1 MIPIIRGL
9 RPGQTLW
16 RGRLLGLPGRRH
28 QIYRNICEASAA
40 EPHRAGHIERG
51 QNEALIFISSRLA
64 PLPTRKV
71 IALWETN
78 EGLDV
83 LPVHLGWISRIPY
96 INPNAIVLQRLEK
109 LAVKGVEPTGSTTVV
124 ERVLPSELHSRITQ
138 VIPRLTEGGAFVKI
152 AHDPDTTNL
161 DIIKLITRHL
171 EKNPVKPWFR
181 FFSSASAALVRGR
194 PWVEDLSYRFPSSRV
209 KIEFLP
215 ASSDAPAAELT
226 QESLYSLARTYG
238 KLTDIVP
245 QSAESKIV
253 PRYALVDFSQ
263 PVCAIMAKNCLHGFK
278 VPAEEG
284 GGKAGTIL
292 QFSYERKIKAHW
304 IRDWLFNHPRIVLP
318 IIAAILAAI
327 TVAVFDPIRT
337 FFIRLKISPSLKLQ
351 DNRLWRWVQRQAT
364 KANSLFSLHRDQF
377 HESKGLDEIWED
389 RKEDAQQIQNWLVEG
404 NDTFIVVHG
413 PRGLGKKEFVLDEAL
428 KNYKN
433 KLVIDCKPIQEA
445 RGDSSMI
452 AAAATEVGY
461 RPVFSWMNSISS
473 VVDVATQSAIG
484 TKAGLSE
491 TLDTQLGNIL
501 QNTAKALKKI
511 ALDGR
516 RKGDKDTHLN
526 DDEWL
531 EANPTRRPVVV
542 IDNFLHK
549 SKDNQMV
556 YDKLAEWSAA
566 LIYTNIAHV
575 VFLTSDLSYSKTL
588 SQALP
593 NQVFHQVSFTD
604 CKPEVAK
611 RFVLSHVSGGDDSKG
626 VDYTGEGYNKELD
639 ECIKRLGGRLTDL
652 EFFARMIARGL
663 TPNDAVQQIVH
674 QSAAE
679 ILKIFITE
687 VDPSSRGWTPEQAWY
702 LIKNLGTI
710 KAQTGNL
717 ASPDEED
724 EVSIRY
730 SDIILSDLF
739 KKDGEN
745 ILRALEKAELIT
757 VISKNGRPSIIKPG
771 KPVLAAAF
779 SQLVD
784 DDVLKSRL
792 DLRILS
798 QLINMENQAINK
810 VEDELQIL
818 GSLPK
823 EPSEARRRIK
833 WLLAKLALSQAKVD
847 QYEMES
853 AQLKLVLKTEF

>member
-1 MIPIIRGL
+1 M
-9 RPGQTLW
+9 
-16 RGRLLGLPGRRH
+16 
-28 QIYRNICEASAA
+28 
-40 EPHRAGHIERG
+40 
-51 QNEALIFISSRLA
+51 
-64 PLPTRKV
+64 
-71 IALWETN
+71 
-78 EGLDV
+78 
-83 LPVHLGWISRIPY
+83 
-96 INPNAIVLQRLEK
+96 
-109 LAVKGVEPTGSTTVV
+109 
-124 ERVLPSELHSRITQ
+124 HSRITQ
-138 VIPRLTEGGAFVKI
+138 VIPRLTEGGAFVKV
-152 AHDPDTTNL
+152 AHDSDTTNS
-161 DIIKLITRHL
+161 DVINAITRHL
-171 EKNPVKPWFR
+171 DENPVNPWFR
-181 FFSSASAALVRGR
+181 FFRSASAALVRGR

-215 ASSDAPAAELT
+215 ASSDVPAAELT
-226 QESLYSLARTYG
+226 QESLYSLTRTYG
-238 KLTDIVP
+238 KLTDIISQP
-245 QSAESKIV
+245 AESKVV
-253 PRYALVDFSQ
+253 PRYALVDFSL

-278 VPAEEG
+278 ISPEDG
-284 GGKAGTIL
+284 GGKGGTIL

-304 IRDWLFNHPRIVLP
+304 IRDWFFNHPRIMLP
-318 IIAAILAAI
+318 ILAAILAAI
-327 TVAVFDPIRT
+327 TVAIFDPIRT
-337 FFIRLKISPSLKLQ
+337 FFIRIKISPPLQLQ
-351 DNRLWRWVQRQAT
+351 DNRLWMWLQRQAT

-377 HESKGLDEIWED
+377 HESKGLNEIWED

-413 PRGLGKKEFVLDEAL
+413 PRGLGKKEFVLGETL

-445 RGDSSMI
+445 RGDSTMI
-452 AAAATEVGY
+452 AAAAAEVGY
-461 RPVFSWMNSISS
+461 RPIFSWMNSVSS

-491 TLDTQLGNIL
+491 TVDTQLGNIL
-501 QNTAKALKKI
+501 QNTAKALKKV

-516 RKGDKDTHLN
+516 RKGDKDGHLN

-556 YDKLAEWSAA
+556 YDKLAEWAAA

-611 RFVLSHVSGGDDSKG
+611 RFVLSHVSGEEGSKG
-626 VDYTGEGYNKELD
+626 VDYTDEGYNKELS

-663 TPNDAVQQIVH
+663 SPNSKLPTPTPKLSLLHIVVANDLAAAIQQIVH

-679 ILKIFITE
+679 ILKLFITE
-687 VDPSSRGWTPEQAWY
+687 ADSSSRGWTPEQAWY
-702 LIKNLGTI
+702 LIKNLGTA
-710 KAQTGNL
+710 KAQTGKL
-717 ASPDEED
+717 ANPDEED
-724 EVSIRY
+724 EASIRY

-745 ILRALEKAELIT
+745 TLRALEKAELIV

-779 SQLVD
+779 SELVED
-784 DDVLKSRL
+784 EVLKSRL
-792 DLRILS
+792 DLGILS
-798 QLINMENQAINK
+798 QLINMENQTINK
-810 VEDELQIL
+810 VEDELKVL
-818 GSLPK
+818 GSLSK

-853 AQLKLVLKTEF
+853 AQLKLILKTEF

>member
-1 MIPIIRGL
+1 MIPVVYGI
-9 RPGQTLW
+9 RPGQTVW
-16 RGRLLGLPGRRH
+16 RSQPLSVARRRC
-28 QIYRNICEASAA
+28 QIYRNICQASAT
-40 EPHRAGHIERG
+40 EPHRAGYIKKAP
-51 QNEALIFISSRLA
+51 NEALIFISS
-64 PLPTRKV
+64 
-71 IALWETN
+71 
-78 EGLDV
+78 V
-83 LPVHLGWISRIPY
+83 LPVHLGWLSRIPY

-109 LAVKGVEPTGSTTVV
+109 LGVEGAELTGSSTVV
-124 ERVLPSELHSRITQ
+124 EQVLPNEFHSRITQ
-138 VIPRLTEGGAFVKI
+138 VIPRLTEGGAFVKLS
-152 AHDPDTTNL
+152 HGHETTDS
-161 DIIKLITRHL
+161 DIIKAVTRHL
-171 EKNPVKPWFR
+171 EENPVKPWFSL
-181 FFSSASAALVRGR
+181 FSSASAALVRGR

-215 ASSDAPAAELT
+215 ASQDAPAAELT
-226 QESLYSLARTYG
+226 QESLYSLTRTYG
-238 KLTDIVP
+238 KLTDIIP
-245 QSAESKIV
+245 QSAESKVV
-253 PRYALVDFSQ
+253 PRYALLDFSN
-263 PVCAIMAKNCLHGFK
+263 PVSAVMAKNCLHGFK
-278 VPAEEG
+278 VPTEEG
-284 GGKAGTIL
+284 GGKAGTVL
-292 QFSYERKIKAHW
+292 QFSYERKIKTHW
-304 IRDWLFNHPRIVLP
+304 IRDWIFSHPRIVLP
-318 IIAAILAAI
+318 ILVAILAAV

-337 FFIRLKISPSLKLQ
+337 FFIRLKVSPPLQLQ
-351 DNRLWRWVQRQAT
+351 DNRLWMWVQRQAT
-364 KANSLFSLHRDQF
+364 KANSLLSLHRDQF
-377 HESKGLDEIWED
+377 HESKGLNEIWED

-445 RGDSSMI
+445 PGDSTMI
-452 AAAATEVGY
+452 AAAAAEVGY

-491 TLDTQLGNIL
+491 TLDSQLGNIL
-501 QNTAKALKKI
+501 QSTAKALKKI

-516 RKGDKDTHLN
+516 RKGDKDSHLN

-531 EANPTRRPVVV
+531 EANPARRPVVV

-556 YDKLAEWSAA
+556 YDKLAEWAAA

-611 RFVLSHVSGGDDSKG
+611 RFVLSHVSGDDDAKG
-626 VDYTGEGYNKELD
+626 VDYTDERFNEELG

-663 TPNDAVQQIVH
+663 TPKDAVQQIVH

-687 VDPSSRGWTPEQAWY
+687 VDSGSRGWTPEQAWY
-702 LIKNLGTI
+702 LIKKLGLGET
-710 KAQTGNL
+710 QTGKYPC
-717 ASPDEED
+717 PDAED
-724 EVSIRY
+724 EASVRY

-745 ILRALEKAELIT
+745 TLRALEKAELIT
-757 VISKNGRPSIIKPG
+757 VTSKNGRPSIIKPG

-779 SQLVD
+779 NQLVED
-784 DDVLKSRL
+784 NVLRSRL

-798 QLINMENQAINK
+798 QMIAMENQAINK
-810 VEDELQIL
+810 IEDELRVL
-818 GSLPK
+818 GSFSK

-833 WLLAKLALSQAKVD
+833 WLLTNLALSQAKVD

-853 AQLKLVLKTEF
+853 AQLKLVLKTEV